1 MSNGRYKVVRKLSS
15 AYNNWVCP
23 FCQNIFRT
31 RKLLNEHKKECDL
44 NNNKIGQKYIIDEN
58 GKRKLAEGYHAWNKG
73 LTKETDE
80 RIKKYAKTFSER
92 YNGTEEGK
100 RIFSHPQTEEHKLK
114 MQKLAFERHWGG
126 WHTAKTY
133 DYNGIKLDSTYEV
146 KFAEDLDNNNIKW
159 SRPKPLSWIDANG
172 KEHLYYPDFY
182 IEEFNIYVDTK
193 NDYLINHI
201 NPKFGITDLEKI
213 DNVMKQNPGVKILIL
228 DKTQLNFNSLLE
240 KL

>member
-1 MSNGRYKVVRKLSS
+1 
-15 AYNNWVCP
+15 
-23 FCQNIFRT
+23 
-31 RKLLNEHKKECDL
+31 
-44 NNNKIGQKYIIDEN
+44 
-58 GKRKLAEGYHAWNKG
+58 
-73 LTKETDE
+73 
-80 RIKKYAKTFSER
+80 
-92 YNGTEEGK
+92 
-100 RIFSHPQTEEHKLK
+100 

-159 SRPKPLSWIDANG
+159 SRPKPLNWVDANG

-213 DNVMKQNPGVKILIL
+213 DNVMKQNPGIKILIL